1 MCPNVENL
9 KIVQATISQKCI
21 SQPRRGRIPRR
32 IAGKLCDLYTHF
44 PTGENITESAWELDE
59 LNEAIRKRKR
69 NKAPGPKKIDCTAF
83 TVAQYN
89 NISTVRKTFVR
100 SIRLKED
107 LGCRFVRVDG
117 LCSAL
122 GLEPAFRRSFGL
134 GVGFKVP
141 VQV

>member
-1 MCPNVENL
+1 MTCTQTL
-9 KIVQATISQKCI
+9 SHI
-21 SQPRRGRIPRR
+21 
-32 IAGKLCDLYTHF
+32 
-44 PTGENITESAWELDE
+44 GENITESAWELDE